1 MVRYMTLRSAY
12 DDLYQRTIERIPGA
26 WAKLKYVAA
35 LRSSSGSYMH
45 WGLERVHGPV
55 ASQDAFAKVHKTV
68 LQNILR
74 TRLNALQ
81 EDWEQCGE
89 ADRANLLSSG
99 PVPNLN
105 LSQVL
110 PSGCP
115 KETELHL
122 LSVLETLSILE
133 SRLRVPAQTS

>member
-1 MVRYMTLRSAY
+1 MTLKSAY
-12 DDLYQRTIERIPGA
+12 DDLYQRTIERIPGT
-26 WAKLKYVAA
+26 WAKLKYIAE

-55 ASQDAFAKVHKTV
+55 ASQDAFTKVHKMV

-74 TRLNALQ
+74 TRLNALR
-81 EDWEQCGE
+81 EECAE

-99 PVPNLN
+99 SVLNLN
-105 LSQVL
+105 LNQVL

-133 SRLRVPAQTS
+133 SRPSVAAQPS